1 VRAIIQD
8 VAGWVREHSTTLE
21 SSLEFS

>member
-8 VAGWVREHSTTLE
+8 VAVWVRQHSTTLQ
-21 SSLEFS
+21 SNLEFS